1 MKCIIVKYIIS
12 HKENVEKE
20 NFKYKYKVR
29 KVYTRVKRVSREL
42 SQRLT
47 CT

>member
-12 HKENVEKE
+12 HKEYVEKE

-29 KVYTRVKRVSREL
+29 KVYARVKRVSREL